1 MAVIVMIDDEI
12 MLTGLMAQL
21 FRRVGHDMHTARN
34 GELGLTLIERVMPDL
49 VILDH
54 MLPGITGL
62 DVLRKLRND
71 PKLSSIP
78 AVFYTAAVDPE
89 CEREARALG
98 IRGFWWKG
106 AAGFDEI
113 RNRVE
118 SVVRGAQPVMGDVP
132 TPMGSSGGGPL
143 AELA

>member
-49 VILDH
+49 IILDH
-54 MLPGITGL
+54 MLPGLTGL
-62 DVLRKLRND
+62 DVLRKLRSD
-71 PKLSSIP
+71 PKLSHIP
-78 AVFYTAAVDPE
+78 TVFYTAAVDPE
-89 CEREARALG
+89 CERQARALG
-98 IRGFWWKG
+98 IGGFWWKG

-118 SVVRGAQPVMGDVP
+118 SVVRGMQPPLGSIPAPIV
-132 TPMGSSGGGPL
+132 SSGGGSI
-143 AELA
+143 AEPA